1 MRRMILVEAD
11 DELAACVHD
20 YFVGQYDVT
29 RVADLEAASRELR
42 SGTEDVLIA
51 DIDSGTPAQ
60 TALIDSLRRD
70 HPDLKIVVTYLVT
83 QPGDDWVARVSG
95 PADVVVRKPYS
106 VLDIDRMLR
115 ENGGRNGD
123 KS

>member
-1 MRRMILVEAD
+1 MILVEAD

-20 YFVGQYDVT
+20 FFVGQYDVT

-60 TALIDSLRRD
+60 TAFIESLRHTSSTRIS
-70 HPDLKIVVTYLVT
+70 PRLFPNGPEFGRPPER
-83 QPGDDWVARVSG
+83 PGKPIGEYIEPVS
-95 PADVVVRKPYS
+95 KP
-106 VLDIDRMLR
+106 VFAAKTL
-115 ENGGRNGD
+115 GRGIHAT
-123 KS
+123 SF